1 MHLQVEL
8 REIEIDQDRLTSEV
22 TPKLVRLHSQMTR
35 RIASLAVAYAPQD
48 TGELDRS
55 IREDAQLVT
64 PMRVSGGV
72 TAHARHAIYVHEG
85 TRPHVIHADSDN
97 PMVFRIGGRK
107 VFAETVHSPGNR
119 ANPFLRRA
127 MEEVAAAVVAEG

>member
-1 MHLQVEL
+1 MDIHLEL
-8 REIEIDQDRLTSEV
+8 DDVSINEEALAAEM
-22 TPKLVRLHSQMTR
+22 TPRLVRLHSRMTR
-35 RIASLAVAYAPQD
+35 EISDLAVVYAPQD

-55 IREDAQLVT
+55 IREDPQEVL

-85 TRPHVIHADSDN
+85 TRPHVIRTDPDH

-107 VFAETVHSPGNR
+107 VFTDLVNSPGQR

-127 MEEVAAAVVAEG
+127 LDEVAIRTIETG